1 MENAMPDICD
11 HANEEMEFLNQIK
24 FSRTPPPVQPS
35 ATHCCDC
42 GNPIPKRR
50 REAVAGVRRCVDC
63 QALLEH
69 FIPLTHGV
77 APRWSFSRYLC

>member
-1 MENAMPDICD
+1 MPDICD

-24 FSRTPPPVQPS
+24 FSRNTPPVQPS

-42 GNPIPKRR
+42 GTPIPRRR

-69 FIPLTHGV
+69 FIPLT
-77 APRWSFSRYLC
+77 

>member
-1 MENAMPDICD
+1 MPDICD

-50 REAVAGVRRCVDC
+50 REAVAGSGDVWIVRPSWNISS
-63 QALLEH
+63 H
-69 FIPLTHGV
+69 
-77 APRWSFSRYLC
+77 

>member
-24 FSRTPPPVQPS
+24 FSRNPPPVQPS
-35 ATHCCDC
+35 ATYCCDC
-42 GNPIPKRR
+42 GTPIPRRR

-69 FIPLTHGV
+69 FIPLT
-77 APRWSFSRYLC
+77 

>member
-1 MENAMPDICD
+1 MPDICD

-50 REAVAGVRRCVDC
+50 REAV
-63 QALLEH
+63 
-69 FIPLTHGV
+69 
-77 APRWSFSRYLC
+77 

>member
-1 MENAMPDICD
+1 MPDICD

-24 FSRTPPPVQPS
+24 FSRNPPPVPPS

-42 GNPIPKRR
+42 GTPIPRRR

-69 FIPLTHGV
+69 FIPLT
-77 APRWSFSRYLC
+77 